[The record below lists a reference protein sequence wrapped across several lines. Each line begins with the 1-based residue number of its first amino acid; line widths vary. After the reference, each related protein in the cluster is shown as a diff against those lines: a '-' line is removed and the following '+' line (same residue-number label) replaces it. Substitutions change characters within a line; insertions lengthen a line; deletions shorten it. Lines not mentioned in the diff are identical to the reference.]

1 MNPPQKQ
8 FPISYLNHLRCLTTL
23 AAWFWCSSVFAADG
37 WQSLFNGKD
46 LTGWRANAYPESFTV
61 ENGAI
66 RANATT
72 ESSHLFYV
80 GDLKEG
86 AVRFKNFEFEATV
99 RSEKESNSGIYFH
112 SDINSGKGPQLH
124 LSKGYEVQLNN
135 QTREKKKTGSLYAIV
150 DLDKSPVDETQW
162 FKIRFRV
169 ENKRITIW
177 VNDRQTVDYTE
188 PEDVQRPPGFAGRLL
203 DPQGGAIALQGHD
216 PKSFYWFKDI
226 RIRRLP

>member
-1 MNPPQKQ
+1 M
-8 FPISYLNHLRCLTTL
+8 
-23 AAWFWCSSVFAADG
+23 VFAADG

-46 LTGWRANAYPESFTV
+46 LTGWRVNAYPGSFTV

-99 RSEKESNSGIYFH
+99 RSEKESNAGIYFH
-112 SDINSGKGPQLH
+112 TDINSGKGQQLH

-135 QTREKKKTGSLYAIV
+135 QTRERKKTGSLYAIV
-150 DLDKSPVDETQW
+150 DLDKSLVDETEW
-162 FKIRFRV
+162 FKVRFRV

-177 VNDRQTVDYTE
+177 INDRQTVDYTE
-188 PEDVQRPPGFAGRLL
+188 PENVERPPGFAGRLL